1 MVFRVI
7 QDKFKAKSG
16 LKYLEDELN
25 RPKPE
30 ATRKGVSSIACI
42 VDMDRYANAEVF
54 NELRN
59 DFGLQPNAI
68 QIIGYKRGV
77 DKHTLFSIPFFT
89 DKDLGWNGTIE
100 NGDANEFLARDY
112 DVLINYY
119 QEDRLLLK
127 LMSAKT
133 KARIRVGFPEVDHKM
148 NDLIFDT
155 RLDDFAT
162 FKIELKKYL
171 KVLNEIE

>member
-25 RPKPE
+25 KPKPD
-30 ATRKGVSSIACI
+30 TKRKGVSSIACI
-42 VDMDRYANAEVF
+42 VDMDSYGNAEIF
-54 NELRN
+54 NELRK
-59 DFGLQPNAI
+59 DFSLQPNAI

-89 DKDLGWNGTIE
+89 DRDLGWNGGIE
-100 NGDANEFLARDY
+100 NGDVSEFLAREY
-112 DVLINYY
+112 DVLINYFK
-119 QEDRLLLK
+119 EDRLLPK

-133 KARIRVGFPEVDHKM
+133 NARIRVGFPEVDAKI
-148 NDLIFDT
+148 NDLIFNT
-155 RLDDFAT
+155 DFNDFST
-162 FKIELKKYL
+162 FKEELKKYL